1 MAGVPDTASSRT
13 RQDSMSWRELGLPR
27 APPTLGPMLHAPSH
41 FLSTSCVCSSL
52 PVPCHIQSGRRC
64 SALDRLYW
72 PLFSSPHQ
80 RCSTCPTIDLE
91 VICDHPP
98 LAFLPRPCF
107 YAAGNSDG
115 LLGPELSC
123 GVYEPIQFASS
134 HLIPPSMCC

>member
-13 RQDSMSWRELGLPR
+13 RARQHVLEGAR
-27 APPTLGPMLHAPSH
+27 AAESASYPQSHSRSH

-52 PVPCHIQSGRRC
+52 SVPCHIQSGRRC

-72 PLFSSPHQ
+72 LLFSSPHQ

-134 HLIPPSMCC
+134 HLIPPSMYC